1 MRTLLASLACVS
13 ATPYTVLVVGDWVR
27 CALIFPHLFCCPSHV
42 PPQSPIG
49 RLFKGPLHDPGA
61 AKHRGCHGWHRRQPS
76 SLPGVGRGRQR
87 AFYARPPLY
96 SARPAGRII
105 SRESSQS
112 LTSPRPSRTA
122 SSTRTASPARATSPP
137 TARRTPPPTASW
149 TLLRTC
155 TLRLRC
161 RCRGGSTRTFYP
173 PSSPAFP
180 KAHPKPRVSE
190 SAPK

>member
-1 MRTLLASLACVS
+1 MRTVAFASLACVS
-13 ATPYTVLVVGDWVR
+13 ATPYTVLVVGDWVS

-61 AKHRGCHGWHRRQPS
+61 AQHRGCHGWHRRQPS

-96 SARPAGRII
+96 RARSAGRIS

-112 LTSPRPSRTA
+112 LTPSLAQFYEDGISCSGDKSPNCKA
-122 SSTRTASPARATSPP
+122 DATSHRFVDTFENVY
-137 TARRTPPPTASW
+137 TA
-149 TLLRTC
+149 
-155 TLRLRC
+155 
-161 RCRGGSTRTFYP
+161 
-173 PSSPAFP
+173 PSLQVPWWFNA
-180 KAHPKPRVSE
+180 
-190 SAPK
+190 